1 MPRVIEDGV
10 RRLLDEVRGI
20 SVVVGLPEYVDGDG
34 TTIYNA
40 AYVIR
45 DGQIIARTRKQ
56 LLPNYGVF
64 DERRHFRASE
74 QPTLVFEQNGVR
86 VGLCICEDIWGA
98 DPAASA
104 KAARR
109 GGRAAGRERGSKD
122 V

>member
-56 LLPNYGVF
+56 LLPHDGVVA
-64 DERRHFRASE
+64 ERRHFLSSE
-74 QPTLVFEQNGVR
+74 QPTLVFGQNGER
-86 VGLCICEDIWGA
+86 VGLCFCYTIWGA
-98 DPAASA
+98 DEPVSA
-104 KAARR
+104 QAHT
-109 GGRAAGRERGSKD
+109 
-122 V
+122 

>member
-1 MPRVIEDGV
+1 MRAAQEDSLVSYPPDVLMLRSAMPRVIEDGV

-45 DGQIIARTRKQ
+45 AGQIIARTRKQ

-64 DERRHFRASE
+64 DARRHF
-74 QPTLVFEQNGVR
+74 
-86 VGLCICEDIWGA
+86 
-98 DPAASA
+98 SA
-104 KAARR
+104 RDRK
-109 GGRAAGRERGSKD
+109 
-122 V
+122 